1 MTNTTDQQ
9 IEFYWRPGCPFC
21 MTLERS
27 LNKLNVPY
35 EKRNIWE
42 NPADA
47 AFVRSVANG
56 NEVVPTVRIGSTTLV
71 NPSAKQVVAAT
82 NAELPGLLE
91 PPSEKSGGF
100 RSRLRR

>member
-1 MTNTTDQQ
+1 MTTPTDQQ

-56 NEVVPTVRIGSTTLV
+56 NEVVPTVRIGSTSLV
-71 NPSAKQVVAAT
+71 NPSAQQVVAAT

-91 PPSEKSGGF
+91 APIEKSGGF
-100 RSRLRR
+100 RRRLRR